1 MYIYIYI
8 LYIYDIYI
16 YIYIYKDINKL
27 EQQMLKAL
35 TMKKQYNGTDN
46 DKNNKEQE
54 Y

>member
-1 MYIYIYI
+1 M
-8 LYIYDIYI
+8 IYI
-16 YIYIYKDINKL
+16 YIYIYIHKDINKL

>member
-1 MYIYIYI
+1 M
-8 LYIYDIYI
+8 I

-27 EQQMLKAL
+27 EQRMFKAL